1 MVKYGLRVYK
11 NIMLSENWVGSLEQT
26 KVDVAFERVIKNK
39 NKKKAIEMIRECV
52 KNSLDVYVKSLN
64 EHPERIE
71 NLEKLLGSGE
81 NDEELLELLN
91 AYYSK
96 QNWWISWISTWL

>member
-1 MVKYGLRVYK
+1 
-11 NIMLSENWVGSLEQT
+11 MLTENWTADLEQT
-26 KVDVAFERVIKNK
+26 KVDVAFEKVIRNKNK
-39 NKKKAIEMIRECV
+39 NKAIEMIKECV

-64 EHPERIE
+64 DHPERIE

-96 QNWWISWISTWL
+96 QK